1 MDILF
6 IFTYIF
12 TDAIWDRKATLAA
25 ISLYEANMNMMDH
38 PKKKG
43 KIWEAIRIGLLDF
56 GIEVLF
62 C

>member
-1 MDILF
+1 VDILF

-25 ISLYEANMNMMDH
+25 ISLYEANINMMDH
-38 PKKKG
+38 HKKKG

-56 GIEVLF
+56 RIEVLF